1 MSRFHD
7 HIRIHLLL
15 FSVYVN
21 CGKAFTAHSS
31 LFLTGG
37 GLLELSGLGQLS
49 ESDSV
54 TLASPESGWGPL
66 LARA

>member
-7 HIRIHLLL
+7 HSRIHLLL
-15 FSVYVN
+15 FSVCVN
-21 CGKAFTAHSS
+21 CGKAFTDHSS

-49 ESDSV
+49 ESDSM
-54 TLASPESGWGPL
+54 TLAIPESGWGPL